1 MSILLV
7 FFLITGIPE
16 VLFAG
21 TFASAAIAGRHVKGP
36 MAVAKH
42 LLIGL
47 ALAVTWIVLATLTSP
62 GY

>member
-36 MAVAKH
+36 MASQS
-42 LLIGL
+42 
-47 ALAVTWIVLATLTSP
+47 T
-62 GY
+62 Y